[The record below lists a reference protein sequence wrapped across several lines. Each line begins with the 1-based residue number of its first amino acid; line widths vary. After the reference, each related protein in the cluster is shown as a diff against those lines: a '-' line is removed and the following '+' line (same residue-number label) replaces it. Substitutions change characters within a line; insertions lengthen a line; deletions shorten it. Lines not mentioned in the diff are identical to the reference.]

1 MKKFILAILILA
13 SIMYAEYRFI
23 MCNLRPYLCSNGTVY
38 IEFMGN
44 VDEYYADRWEYRNLV
59 PIKNINE

>member
-1 MKKFILAILILA
+1 MKRLIITILAILVL
-13 SIMYAEYRFI
+13 MFAEWRFI
-23 MCNLRPYLCSNGTVY
+23 MHNLHPYRGNNGTVY

-59 PIKNINE
+59 PIKDISE